1 MSARGWVRHRVGTF
15 SLDVSWDVEAGTV
28 TVLYGPSGAGKS
40 LTLRAIAGL
49 VRPDEGRIE
58 LDSAVVFDHDSGLWT
73 PPHRRSVG
81 LMPQEYGLFPHL
93 TVAANIAY
101 GAHDTDS
108 RARAAELT
116 RTLDL
121 EELQDRRVWEL
132 SGGQRQRVALARAL
146 ATQPRVL
153 LLDEPFAALD
163 SELRRAVRQE
173 IRQILT
179 GSHVPVILVT
189 HDAEEALALADH
201 VQIIDNG
208 RIVAQGDPVKTLRQ
222 PAAPRIARL
231 AGVENLLQMRVA
243 RLQPEDG
250 AMLCETLDDSP
261 LTLETPLAEAHEGDV
276 VTVGIRSS
284 DVILAS
290 SEPQGLS
297 ARNIFAGTVTSIE
310 PRSPGH
316 DVTVDCGAG
325 LALVSH
331 VTRHAITQL
340 GIHEGAQMWAVVK
353 ASSCFLLS
361 GE

>member
-1 MSARGWVRHRVGTF
+1 MSARGWIRHRIGAF
-15 SLDVSWDVEAGTV
+15 SLDVAWDVDPGTV

-49 VRPDEGRIE
+49 VQPDEGRIE
-58 LDSAVVFDHDSGLWT
+58 LDGAVVFDSAASLWT
-73 PPHRRSVG
+73 PPHRRRVG

-101 GAHDTDS
+101 GAHDPAS
-108 RARAAELT
+108 QSRAAELT
-116 RTLDL
+116 RALDL
-121 EELQDRRVWEL
+121 QELQGRRIWEL

-146 ATQPRVL
+146 ANRPRVL

-173 IRQILT
+173 IRQVLT
-179 GSHVPVILVT
+179 ASRVPVILVT

-208 RIVAQGDPVKTLRQ
+208 RIVAGGDPVATLRQ

-231 AGVENLLQMRVA
+231 SGVENLLRMRVA

-261 LTLETPLAEAHEGDV
+261 LTLETPLAEARQGDV

-284 DVILAS
+284 DVILAN

-297 ARNIFAGTVTSIE
+297 ARNVFAGTVTAIE

-325 LALVSH
+325 LTLVSH

-340 GIHEGAQMWAVVK
+340 GIREGARMWAVVK
-353 ASSCFLLS
+353 ASSCFLLAD
-361 GE
+361 E

>member
-1 MSARGWVRHRVGTF
+1 MSARGWIKHRIGAF
-15 SLDVSWDVEAGTV
+15 SLDVSWDVEPGTV

-58 LDSAVVFDHDSGLWT
+58 LDGAVVFDHEASLWT
-73 PPHRRSVG
+73 PPHQRRVG

-101 GAHDTDS
+101 GAHNPDS
-108 RARAAELT
+108 QARAAELT
-116 RTLDL
+116 HTLDL
-121 EELQDRRVWEL
+121 QELQSRRIWEL

-146 ATQPRVL
+146 AAQPRVL

-173 IRQILT
+173 IRQVLT
-179 GSHVPVILVT
+179 ASSVPVILVT

-208 RIVAQGDPVKTLRQ
+208 RIVAEGDPVTTLRQ

-231 AGVENLLQMRVA
+231 AGVENLLRMRVA

-250 AMLCETLDDSP
+250 AMLCETLESP
-261 LTLETPLAEAHEGDV
+261 ALTLETPLAEANEGDE

-284 DVILAS
+284 DVILANT
-290 SEPQGLS
+290 EPQGLS
-297 ARNIFAGTVTSIE
+297 ARNVFAGTVASIE

-325 LALVSH
+325 LSLVSH

-340 GIHEGAQMWAVVK
+340 GISEGARMWAVVK

-361 GE
+361 AD